1 MKHRA
6 VRRRSVVIGIGAT
19 AGVAAAG
26 GIALTAQASGGTAAA
41 GSSSGSGSGSDA
53 LVFDKDAYSTLTT
66 TITDADGADHEV
78 EYRFYKAI
86 TYVAKPVDEK
96 YQSLNVSV
104 PVKIDGSA
112 VDATNAPILFAN
124 SVGGYMP
131 SSVADATGVG
141 GGGMTGMPGGGTSA
155 SPGTSASASTS
166 PSPSAS
172 ASGEVASGG
181 NGMVTAQ
188 GGMVSLPKLAL
199 AAGYVVVEPG
209 ARGRTLVD
217 SDGTYY
223 GVAPAAIVDLKAA
236 VRYVRSNKGRIP
248 GNVDRIVSS
257 GTSAGGALSSLLGA
271 SGDSPL
277 YDKLLRAIGAADAS
291 DAIFATGAWCPIT
304 DLEHADGA
312 YEWNWGANPTSS
324 GSSVD
329 QTVSKEL
336 QSQFAEYQASLRL
349 KGLGGFG
356 TLTARNYDEYLLKQY
371 MEPSATRYLAALSDA
386 DRTSYLAANPF
397 ITWSG
402 GRAAFSWADFLTH
415 VGARKKSTPAFD
427 AFDLSAGENN
437 LFGKGT
443 TQARHFTLY
452 SLRHAS
458 GSSARLDSDL
468 PETLR
473 LMNPMHFLVE
483 KANPKRTKHWWIRL
497 GTKDSDTSHTV
508 SANLAAAANA
518 LGDEVD
524 HLYYWDEGH
533 GANSDPGDFIKWIA
547 RISGHGAAN
556 KR

>member
-1 MKHRA
+1 M
-6 VRRRSVVIGIGAT
+6 GIGAT
-19 AGVAAAG
+19 AGVAAVG
-26 GIALTAQASGGTAAA
+26 GIALSAQASSGTGG
-41 GSSSGSGSGSDA
+41 GSGAASSDA
-53 LVFDKDAYSTLTT
+53 LVFDKDAYTTLTT
-66 TITDADGADHEV
+66 TITDADGAEHEV

-86 TYVAKPVDEK
+86 TYVTKPVDEA

-104 PVKIDGSA
+104 PVKIDGAA
-112 VDATNAPILFAN
+112 VDASAAPILFAN
-124 SVGGYMP
+124 AVGGYMP

-141 GGGMTGMPGGGTSA
+141 GGGTTGMPGGGA
-155 SPGTSASASTS
+155 GGGAPSASAS
-166 PSPSAS
+166 PSTSAS
-172 ASGEVASGG
+172 SGSGEVASGG
-181 NGMVTAQ
+181 NGMVNGQ
-188 GGMVSLPKLAL
+188 GEMVSLPKLAL

-209 ARGRTLVD
+209 ARGRTLKN
-217 SDGTYY
+217 SSGEYY

-236 VRYVRSNKGRIP
+236 VRYVRFNKGRIP

-277 YDKLLRAIGAADAS
+277 YDKYLAEIGAADAS

-312 YEWNWGANPTSS
+312 YEWNWGSNATSS
-324 GSSVD
+324 GSQVD

-336 QSQFAEYQASLRL
+336 RSQFAEYQASLRL
-349 KGLGGFG
+349 RGLGGFG
-356 TLTARNYDEYLLKQY
+356 ALTARNYDAYLVKQY
-371 MEPSATRYLAALSDA
+371 LEPSATKYLAALSDA
-386 DRTSYLAANPF
+386 DRASYLAANTF

-402 GRAAFSWADFLTH
+402 GKAAFSWADFLTH

-452 SLRHAS
+452 SLRHES

-473 LMNPMHFLVE
+473 LMNPMPFLVE

-508 SANLAAAANA
+508 SANLAAAANG
-518 LGDEVD
+518 LGDEVS

-533 GANSDPGDFIKWIA
+533 GANSDPGDFVKWIA
-547 RISGHGAAN
+547 RISGSGHKA
-556 KR
+556 KRK

>member
-6 VRRRSVVIGIGAT
+6 VKRRSVVMGIGAT

-26 GIALTAQASGGTAAA
+26 GIALTAQASSGTGAASGGSGAA
-41 GSSSGSGSGSDA
+41 GAASSNA
-53 LVFDKDAYSTLTT
+53 LTFDKDAYTTLTT

-78 EYRFYKAI
+78 EYRFYKAV
-86 TYVAKPVDEK
+86 TYVAAPVDEK
-96 YQSLNVSV
+96 YQCLNVSV
-104 PVKIDGSA
+104 PVRIDGTA
-112 VDATNAPILFAN
+112 VDATDAPILFAN

-141 GGGMTGMPGGGTSA
+141 GGGATGMPGG
-155 SPGTSASASTS
+155 SPSASTA
-166 PSPSAS
+166 PSAS

-181 NGMVTAQ
+181 NGTVNAQ

-217 SDGTYY
+217 ADGTYY

-248 GNVDRIVSS
+248 GDVDRIVSS

-277 YDKLLRAIGAADAS
+277 YDKLLAAIGAADAS

-312 YEWNWGANPTSS
+312 YEWNWGSNPTSS
-324 GSSVD
+324 GSAVD
-329 QTVSKEL
+329 QAVSKEL
-336 QSQFAEYQASLRL
+336 RSQFAEYQASLRL
-349 KGLGGFG
+349 KGLNGFG
-356 TLTARNYDEYLLKQY
+356 TLTARNYDEYLVRQY

-386 DRTSYLAANPF
+386 DRKSYLAKNTF

-402 GRAAFSWADFLTH
+402 GRARFSWADFLTH

-443 TQARHFTLY
+443 TKARHFTLY
-452 SLRHAS
+452 SLRHES
-458 GSSARLDSDL
+458 GGSARLDSDL
-468 PETLR
+468 PATLH
-473 LMNPMHFLVE
+473 LMNPMPFLTE
-483 KANPKRTKHWWIRL
+483 KPNPHRTKHWWIRL

-533 GANSDPGDFIKWIA
+533 GANTDPGDFIKWIA
-547 RISGHGAAN
+547 RITNHTP
-556 KR
+556 KTR